1 MLAQLLS
8 GTAEVFGMEMSPNR
22 EYEVR
27 GTKLAIFTYEGAR
40 VSVRG
45 KCEVEYL
52 SEETVMH
59 AYLNTHLAIEGMRRE
74 AAERGNEGPRVMILG
89 VSRPTVTRILVNYA
103 VRSGRIPMYVELDVA
118 NVCPVDVVNVT
129 L

>member
-1 MLAQLLS
+1 
-8 GTAEVFGMEMSPNR
+8 MELSPNR

-45 KCEVEYL
+45 KCDVEYL

-74 AAERGNEGPRVMILG
+74 AAERGTEGPRVVVMG
-89 VSRPTVTRILVNYA
+89 VSRTTLTRILVNYA
-103 VRSGRIPMYVELDVA
+103 VRSGRTPMYVDLDVA
-118 NVCPVDVVNVT
+118 NVGVCPASGRFI